1 MNDAKSAL
9 QILYSTVVCY
19 PPIPKPFS
27 GLFCMSYIYLGD
39 TDISESDSV
48 WELKDQEGKQKKV
61 TALIIQLKK
70 ENETK

>member
-1 MNDAKSAL
+1 MTPNLLCKFFTPLWSA
-9 QILYSTVVCY
+9 
-19 PPIPKPFS
+19 IPKPFS